1 MMEGTMKAARFYKTG
16 EPLIIEKLPVPKIG
30 IGEILIK
37 VKACGICGTDIHI
50 ARDGTIPPAKTP
62 ITLGHEIAGVI
73 AEVGTGV
80 EGWKVGDR
88 VLVISSI
95 TCGTCYA
102 CRSGHEGLCINARIL
117 GLHIDGGLAEYLKI
131 PASCLTKIPDEVPFE
146 QAAIIGDAVATP
158 YHAIITRGNL
168 RLGETVAIFGCGG
181 LGSHG
186 IQIARLAGA
195 AKIIAIDVSDE
206 ILERS
211 KKLGADFTINSAK
224 EKTGKRIS
232 EITDGKGVDLALEF
246 VGTSVTIDR
255 AVKSIRKG
263 GRAVIVGIGPEKI
276 ELVSPYIFVYCED
289 QVMGSFGSSKEEIDR
304 ILELLKMRKL
314 DLSRSISL
322 VLKLEQI
329 NEGLEKL
336 EKKIG
341 NPIRI
346 VIQI

>member
-1 MMEGTMKAARFYKTG
+1 MEATMRAARFYKAG
-16 EPLIIEKLPVPKIG
+16 EPLTIEELPIPKIG
-30 IGEILIK
+30 AGEVLIK
-37 VKACGICGTDIHI
+37 VKACGICGTDVHI

-62 ITLGHEIAGVI
+62 ITLGHEIAGEI
-73 AEVGTGV
+73 AEIGEGV
-80 EGWKVGDR
+80 EGWKIGDK

-95 TCGTCYA
+95 TCGACYA
-102 CRSGHEGLCINARIL
+102 CRSGREALCVNAQIL
-117 GLHIDGGLAEYLKI
+117 GLHVDGGLADYLKI
-131 PASCLTKIPDEVPFE
+131 PKNCLTKIPEGVPFE
-146 QAAIIGDAVATP
+146 QAAIIDDAVATP

-181 LGSHG
+181 LGSHA
-186 IQIARLAGA
+186 IQIAKLAGA
-195 AKIIAIDVSDE
+195 SKIIAIDVSDE

-211 KKLGADFTINSAK
+211 KMLGADFTINSAK

-232 EITDGKGVDLALEF
+232 EITEGKGVDLALEF
-246 VGTSVTIDR
+246 VGMATTIDR

-289 QVMGSFGSSKEEIDR
+289 QVLGSFGSNKEEIDR
-304 ILELLKMRKL
+304 ILELIKMKKL
-314 DLSRSISL
+314 DLSRSISQM
-322 VLKLEQI
+322 LKLEQV
-329 NEGLEKL
+329 NEGLERL
-336 EKKIG
+336 EKKVG

>member
-1 MMEGTMKAARFYKTG
+1 MEDTMRAARFYKVG
-16 EPLIIEKLPVPKIG
+16 EPLLIEELPIPEIG
-30 IGEILIK
+30 PGEVLVK
-37 VKACGICGTDIHI
+37 VKACGICGTDVHI

-73 AEVGTGV
+73 AEVGIGV
-80 EGWKVGDR
+80 ERWKVDDR
-88 VLVISSI
+88 VLIISSI

-102 CRSGHEGLCINARIL
+102 CRSGHEGLCINAQIL
-117 GLHIDGGLAEYLKI
+117 GLHTDGGLADYLKI

-195 AKIIAIDVSDE
+195 AKVIAIDISNE

-211 KKLGADFTINSAK
+211 KELGADFTINSAK
-224 EKTGKRIS
+224 EKTGKRIR

-246 VGTSVTIDR
+246 VGTAVTIDR

-276 ELVSPYIFVYCED
+276 ELVSPYVFVYCED
-289 QVMGSFGSSKEEIDR
+289 QVLGSFGGTKEEIDR
-304 ILELLKMRKL
+304 ILELIKMKKL
-314 DLSRSISL
+314 DLSRSISQ

-336 EKKIG
+336 EKKVG

>member
-1 MMEGTMKAARFYKTG
+1 MRAARFYKVG
-16 EPLIIEKLPVPKIG
+16 EPLAVERVPVPEVG
-30 IGEILIK
+30 VGEVLVR
-37 VKACGICGTDIHI
+37 VKACGICGTDVHI

-73 AEVGTGV
+73 AEVGAGV
-80 EGWKVGDR
+80 EGWNVGDR

-102 CRSGHEGLCINARIL
+102 CRSGDERLCINARIL
-117 GLHIDGGLAEYLKI
+117 GLHVDGGLAEYVKI
-131 PASCLTKIPDEVPFE
+131 PASCLTKLPDEVPFE

-158 YHAIITRGNL
+158 YHAIVTRGNL

-186 IQIARLAGA
+186 ILIARLAGA
-195 AKIIAIDVSDE
+195 SKIIAIDISDE

-211 KKLGADFTINSAK
+211 KELGADFTINSAK
-224 EKTGKRIS
+224 EKTSKRIR
-232 EITDGKGVDLALEF
+232 EITEGKGVDLALEF
-246 VGTSVTIDR
+246 VGTSATIDR
-255 AVKSIRKG
+255 AVRSIRKG

-276 ELVSPYIFVYCED
+276 ELVSPYVFVYCED
-289 QVMGSFGSSKEEIDR
+289 QVLGSFGSTREEIDR
-304 ILELLKMRKL
+304 ILELIKMGRL
-314 DLSRSISL
+314 DLSRSVSQ
-322 VLKLEQI
+322 VLELEQI

-336 EKKIG
+336 EKKEG

-346 VIQI
+346 VFQI